1 LQLQL
6 SGDTVF
12 ETLAVLTTLSL
23 ALIFAALVRMEYRG
37 RQQDNQD
44 QNSGVAPQ

>member
-23 ALIFAALVRMEYRG
+23 AVIFAALVRMEYRS
-37 RQQDNQD
+37 RQQDD
-44 QNSGVAPQ
+44 QERKTGAAPQ